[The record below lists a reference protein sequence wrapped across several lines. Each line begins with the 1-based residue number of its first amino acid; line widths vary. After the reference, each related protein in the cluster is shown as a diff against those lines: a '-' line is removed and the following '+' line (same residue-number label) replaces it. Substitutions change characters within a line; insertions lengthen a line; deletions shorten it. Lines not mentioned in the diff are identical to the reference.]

1 MFKGNFSK
9 GTLKA
14 VIALFAV
21 AGILVAPNE
30 SKGETGVPPDQVAD
44 FIHAVIEADR
54 TLYTTHVVDRMQEH
68 GVVIASQLWK
78 TRGQLPLPAQMVL
91 LAGMEVEAM
100 GTGLKYRLASLWP
113 IEEENGPADD
123 FEKTGLEVVAA
134 DPNESYSGTIKRGQL
149 KYFKAIYADKA
160 VSMACVNCHNAHT
173 LSPKRDHKLG
183 EVMGAVIIS
192 FPVK

>member
-134 DPNESYSGTIKRGQL
+134 DPDESYSGTIKRGQL

-183 EVMGAVIIS
+183 GVMGAIIIS

>member
-1 MFKGNFSK
+1 MFKGNFSR

-14 VIALFAV
+14 VIALV
-21 AGILVAPNE
+21 AMVCVLVAPNK
-30 SKGETGVPPDQVAD
+30 SRGETGVPPDQVAD

-134 DPNESYSGTIKRGQL
+134 DPDESYSGTIKRGQL

-183 EVMGAVIIS
+183 GVMGAIIIS

>member
-1 MFKGNFSK
+1 
-9 GTLKA
+9 
-14 VIALFAV
+14 
-21 AGILVAPNE
+21 
-30 SKGETGVPPDQVAD
+30 
-44 FIHAVIEADR
+44 
-54 TLYTTHVVDRMQEH
+54 
-68 GVVIASQLWK
+68 
-78 TRGQLPLPAQMVL
+78 MVL
-91 LAGMEVEAM
+91 LARIEVESK
-100 GTGLKYRLASLWP
+100 GSGLKYRLASLWP

-173 LSPKRDHKLG
+173 LSPKQDHKLG